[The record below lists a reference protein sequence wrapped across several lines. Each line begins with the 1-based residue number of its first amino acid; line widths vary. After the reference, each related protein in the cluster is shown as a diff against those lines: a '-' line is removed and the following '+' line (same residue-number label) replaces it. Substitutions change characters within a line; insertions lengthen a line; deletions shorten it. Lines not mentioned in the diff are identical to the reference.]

1 MRESTAVAAGFIL
14 LNSLAGL
21 AGYLLSGQVWPL
33 GTGWLL
39 LAAFLGCLLGAELAS
54 HRASFLALQTLLAVV
69 LVIASGKMLVTELA

>member
-1 MRESTAVAAGFIL
+1 VAAGFIL

-21 AGYLLSGQVWPL
+21 GGYLLSGQVWPL

-54 HRASFLALQTLLAVV
+54 HRASSLTLQKLLAVV
-69 LVIASGKMLVTELA
+69 LVIASGKMLITALA